1 MQIEFPYYP
10 AHVNSKK
17 PLGTV
22 TLEEFINANKNPN
35 EHIKNIFNQIAAA
48 EVAGD
53 IKLKATLKQ
62 GNLFY
67 FTPCV
72 RTDNEGR
79 GYVNVTGFNGI
90 AVLDFDHIDN
100 AEDFKQFV
108 FDTYKFV
115 ICAFLSP
122 SKKGVKFLVKIPVIQ
137 KNTPGP
143 LWAEAPEMLE
153 FKSYFF
159 GLALEFEQYN
169 GFDGT
174 GQNCVLPLFLSW
186 DPDLLQRSYADTW
199 TKRGKKI
206 NAFLPSD
213 YAPVVIESTG
223 DDKEHVK
230 RIIMSAIDKI
240 VDNGH
245 PQLRAAAVTL
255 GGYIATGYIDKNEGV
270 NFINQLIQNNSYLKK
285 GVSGYQKTAAT
296 AIDKGM
302 LSQLFL
308 EKQ

>member
-1 MQIEFPYYP
+1 MQGIEFPYYP

-48 EVAGD
+48 EIAGNT
-53 IKLKATLKQ
+53 KLKAELKQ
-62 GNLFY
+62 NNLFY

-122 SKKGVKFLVKIPVIQ
+122 SKKGVKFLVKIPKV
-137 KNTPGP
+137 NTVD
-143 LWAEAPEMLE
+143 E
-153 FKSYFF
+153 FKEYYF

-174 GQNCVLPLFLSW
+174 GQNCVLPLFLSY
-186 DPDLLQRSYADTW
+186 DPQLLQRSYADTW

-285 GVSGYQKTAAT
+285 GISGYQKTAAT